1 MRQSSPYGYTF
12 LITLLGEAKCSS
24 SLPLKETL
32 LIKRLGVL
40 LTVVA
45 AVLLACSGVVLAQST
60 ESDSSSEKTSSDS
73 TQNMQAY
80 EKAKSLQLG
89 SPGSGQPGPL
99 SAAQKR
105 TMAQGYLV
113 PDQAAYEKAK
123 AEANAKAEK
132 QLSSENPSSIDTAA
146 L

>member
-1 MRQSSPYGYTF
+1 M
-12 LITLLGEAKCSS
+12 
-24 SLPLKETL
+24 
-32 LIKRLGVL
+32 IKRSGVL

-60 ESDSSSEKTSSDS
+60 ESDASSEKKTTSDS

-89 SPGSGQPGPL
+89 SPGPGQSGPL
-99 SAAQKR
+99 CAAQKWA
-105 TMAQGYLV
+105 MAQGYLV
-113 PDQAAYEKAK
+113 PDQAAYVKAK
-123 AEANAKAEK
+123 DEANAKVEK
-132 QLSSENPSSIDTAA
+132 QLSSESPSAIDTAT